1 MATTHTAVKRSILD
15 IKQTKLLRVLLP
27 NGECGFWQ
35 CEWGGGGASLMILQQ
50 RMRLCRQRSHYQ
62 LSTGKHCGEQS
73 RAAVYI
79 SQAPLSLIIQL
90 VLKVTIPSRVHWTIQ
105 YWQFLAETELLHTE
119 ESGNVTVSYFICIYN
134 PRLI

>member
-1 MATTHTAVKRSILD
+1 MAV
-15 IKQTKLLRVLLP
+15 RV
-27 NGECGFWQ
+27 G
-35 CEWGGGGASLMILQQ
+35 GGGGASLMILQQ

-90 VLKVTIPSRVHWTIQ
+90 VLKVTIPSRFHWTIQ
-105 YWQFLAETELLHTE
+105 YWQFLAETELLHAE
-119 ESGNVTVSYFICIYN
+119 ESGNVTVSYFICIIII
-134 PRLI
+134 LV